1 MIKYADAPTR
11 VPTPVEFVDSARVP
25 SVGFQCAN
33 VMDDPPVHNTVVKLT
48 AVTPKASSG
57 AVIFDP
63 SDIPPPC
70 DAPPILP
77 PAEPPPINVLAD
89 IVMDGNLAPPNCF
102 SVGSMVDDTDM
113 AHPPSPTTPFEFPF
127 DPMVDQYFASVLA
140 GLPDIPSTMD
150 SVTRVISSPRVCGL
164 NGDTRSTIRALRHGS
179 GRPFSL
185 MVDGGANIC
194 LTGLL
199 SLLVDTVSIPPMP
212 ISVAIEGAGASMADC
227 CTKRGL
233 LPLQL
238 ADGGVYYQP
247 CYYCENAVET
257 NLASSPT

>member
-1 MIKYADAPTR
+1 
-11 VPTPVEFVDSARVP
+11 
-25 SVGFQCAN
+25 
-33 VMDDPPVHNTVVKLT
+33 
-48 AVTPKASSG
+48 
-57 AVIFDP
+57 
-63 SDIPPPC
+63 
-70 DAPPILP
+70 
-77 PAEPPPINVLAD
+77 
-89 IVMDGNLAPPNCF
+89 
-102 SVGSMVDDTDM
+102 
-113 AHPPSPTTPFEFPF
+113 
-127 DPMVDQYFASVLA
+127 MVDQYFASVLA

-150 SVTRVISSPRVCGL
+150 SVTRVISSPWVCGL

-179 GRPFSL
+179 GRPFSS

-194 LTGLL
+194 LTGTL

-212 ISVAIEGAGASMADC
+212 ISVAIEGAGASIADC

-257 NLASSPT
+257 II